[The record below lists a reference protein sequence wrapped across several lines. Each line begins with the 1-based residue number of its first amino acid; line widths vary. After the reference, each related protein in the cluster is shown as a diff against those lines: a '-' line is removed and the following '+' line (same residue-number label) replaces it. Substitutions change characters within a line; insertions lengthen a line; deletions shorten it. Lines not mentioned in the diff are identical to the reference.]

1 MSVAVK
7 AAARREKISVTLES
21 SLVDEVRSRTD
32 NVSAFVNDAVRR
44 ELYFARL
51 DDELERLKAEGVRP
65 NPAGV
70 RWLSEKIEATERRLA
85 RQARSRKRRS

>member
-1 MSVAVK
+1 MAQKVAGG
-7 AAARREKISVTLES
+7 REKISVTVEQ
-21 SLVDEVRSRTD
+21 SLLDEVRSRSD

-51 DDELERLKAEGVRP
+51 DDELERLEAEGVHP

-70 RWLSEKIEATERRLA
+70 RWLSERIEATERRLA

>member
-1 MSVAVK
+1 MVQRVA
-7 AAARREKISVTLES
+7 RQREKISVTLER
-21 SLVDEVRSRTD
+21 SLMDEVRSRTA

-51 DDELERLKAEGVRP
+51 GGELERLEAEGARP

-70 RWLSEKIEATERRLA
+70 RWLSEKIEAT
-85 RQARSRKRRS
+85 RSRSRRRRARKST